1 MAEPFRSERTAVIL
15 AGGDSARLSALT
27 REIFGEEMPG
37 QFCRLWGKYTL
48 LEQTL
53 RRAALVIDPSR
64 TLTVLTAHHA
74 RWYEP
79 LLSSIGAAG
88 PAAVQPLNRGTAP
101 AILYALM
108 RLKKN
113 APDCAV
119 ALFPSGH
126 FVGDDRTF
134 MSRVEAAFRAVDARP
149 EATVLLGL
157 EPTDPDPDYG
167 WIEAGQFL
175 TNECQPVRHVLRFWE
190 KPAPKVA
197 QRLYWMGCLW
207 NSFVTV
213 ARLSTFLGLF
223 LITLPG
229 LYKTFTAIESE
240 LGTPSEQTRVQH
252 LYSRIWPS
260 DFSRE
265 VLARCPINLA
275 VLQVSGVEWSDL
287 GEPQRVIRLFAGR
300 AVPPPRDVVRSAQQ
314 GTRTFGNLGSVA
326 PEFAISELGS
336 QSNQENRAGL
346 RFQSTDPQIDR

>member
-15 AGGDSARLSALT
+15 AGGDSARLGALT

-37 QFCRLWGKYTL
+37 QFCRLWGKHTP

-64 TLTVLTAHHA
+64 TLTVLTAQHA

-108 RLKKN
+108 RLKKI
-113 APDCAV
+113 APDSAV

-126 FVGDDRTF
+126 FVADDQTF
-134 MSRVEAAFRAVDARP
+134 MSHVEAAFGAVDARP
-149 EATVLLGL
+149 EATVLLGI

-175 TNECQPVRHVLRFWE
+175 TNQREAVRHVLHFWE
-190 KPAPKVA
+190 RPAPKVA
-197 QRLYWMGCLW
+197 QCLYSMGCLW
-207 NSFVTV
+207 NSFLTV
-213 ARLSTFLGLF
+213 ARLSTLLGLF
-223 LITLPG
+223 LITLPC
-229 LYKTFTAIESE
+229 LSKTFTAIESE
-240 LGTPSEQTRVQH
+240 LGTSSEQTRVQR

-275 VLQVSGVEWSDL
+275 MLQVSRVEWSDL

-300 AVPPPRDVVRSAQQ
+300 GAVQPPRDVVRFAQQ
-314 GTRTFGNLGSVA
+314 ATRTFRESRLGS
-326 PEFAISELGS
+326 
-336 QSNQENRAGL
+336 AGVCNK
-346 RFQSTDPQIDR
+346 